1 MSTQFDLEQHIMQCW
16 NVVDDIALVS
26 RALMDH
32 GATQDQVANMLI
44 GLKDLYHV
52 RFDETFTLFETL
64 LKEQHEEVNKL
75 KTLLNIKH
83 GSVNMTPGTQDDWV
97 DTVDSDDNTTGGGRD
112 VF

>member
-1 MSTQFDLEQHIMQCW
+1 MSTQFELEQHLMQCW
-16 NVVDDIALVS
+16 NVVDDIGLVS

-32 GATQDQVANMLI
+32 GATQDQIANMLI
-44 GLKDLYHV
+44 GLKDLYQV

-64 LKEQHEEVNKL
+64 LKEQHEEVVRL

-83 GSVNMTPGTQDDWV
+83 GSVNATAGKHDDWA
-97 DTVDSDDNTTGGGRD
+97 DTVDDDSTTGGGRD

>member
-32 GATQDQVANMLI
+32 GSTQDQIANMLI
-44 GLKDLYHV
+44 GLKDLYQI
-52 RFDETFTLFETL
+52 RFDETFALFETL
-64 LKEQHEEVNKL
+64 LKEQHEEVIRL
-75 KTLLNIKH
+75 KTLVDAKY
-83 GSVNMTPGTQDDWV
+83 GSVNAVAGKHDDWA
-97 DTVDSDDNTTGGGRD
+97 DTVDDDSTNSGGRD